1 MPGASFLTFPLEPN
15 QTTPNFL
22 TAVSSPAAR
31 PPTIEP
37 PGVVRATRLDTTM
50 SKSNSPAP
58 TRKNVESSRDTEIT
72 IFRRNSS
79 RDRRLELWQTRAT
92 QMPDQSRRRTL
103 TGIFRKRIARF
114 NSPVRS
120 PEFVPSTSS

>member
-50 SKSNSPAP
+50 SKSNS
-58 TRKNVESSRDTEIT
+58 SRQ
-72 IFRRNSS
+72 
-79 RDRRLELWQTRAT
+79 LEKLLRAVAT
-92 QMPDQSRRRTL
+92 Q
-103 TGIFRKRIARF
+103 K
-114 NSPVRS
+114 
-120 PEFVPSTSS
+120 